1 VKEILEEP
9 ITGCPGAYGKY
20 MIEDLQGQ
28 FMAYSIGGWFLEK
41 VSLNDQKLLE
51 EKDQKIGATSALN
64 AESLSKRQF
73 DYGQHGFTP
82 SAIEDNC
89 SAIEDNCSAIEDNCS
104 AIEDNCSAIEDN
116 FSVIENS
123 ASSNKT
129 GRSIR
134 DS

>member
-1 VKEILEEP
+1 
-9 ITGCPGAYGKY
+9 
-20 MIEDLQGQ
+20 
-28 FMAYSIGGWFLEK
+28 IGGWFLEK

-51 EKDQKIGATSALN
+51 EKKSENRCHAALN

-89 SAIEDNCSAIEDNCS
+89 SAIEENTSAIE
-104 AIEDNCSAIEDN
+104 EN

>member
-1 VKEILEEP
+1 
-9 ITGCPGAYGKY
+9 
-20 MIEDLQGQ
+20 M
-28 FMAYSIGGWFLEK
+28 EK

-51 EKDQKIGATSALN
+51 EKDQKIGATSVIN
-64 AESLSKRQF
+64 AESLSRRQF
-73 DYGQHGFTP
+73 DDGQHGFTP

-89 SAIEDNCSAIEDNCS
+89 SAIEENTSAIE
-104 AIEDNCSAIEDN
+104 EN
-116 FSVIENS
+116 FFVIENS